1 MQEAASPAGL
11 SSVQRTVTL
20 GRQQAGRGE
29 SLGRVARAPTRDTG
43 RNGGPPAPRS
53 SPRPGWARLQT
64 STGTG
69 ECPEGRGA
77 RGRPKCRPSSS

>member
-29 SLGRVARAPTRDTG
+29 SLGSRQGAHTGHWSGTAGPRLRGPRLARA
-43 RNGGPPAPRS
+43 GPVCKPPR
-53 SPRPGWARLQT
+53 
-64 STGTG
+64 
-69 ECPEGRGA
+69 E
-77 RGRPKCRPSSS
+77 

>member
-29 SLGRVARAPTRDTG
+29 SPGHPRGTLAGTAGPRLRSPRLARA
-43 RNGGPPAPRS
+43 GPVCKPPREQEN
-53 SPRPGWARLQT
+53 ARR
-64 STGTG
+64 
-69 ECPEGRGA
+69 EGVQEEDLSA
-77 RGRPKCRPSSS
+77 VPHLLKT

>member
-29 SLGRVARAPTRDTG
+29 SLGSRQGAHTGHWSGTAGPRLRGPRLAR
-43 RNGGPPAPRS
+43 
-53 SPRPGWARLQT
+53 ARLQT
-64 STGTG
+64 STGIG

-77 RGRPKCRPSSS
+77 RGRPKCCPSSS

>member
-11 SSVQRTVTL
+11 SSVQRMVTL

-43 RNGGPPAPRS
+43 PERRAPGSAVLASPGLGPFANLHGNRRMPGGKGCKRK
-53 SPRPGWARLQT
+53 T
-64 STGTG
+64 
-69 ECPEGRGA
+69 
-77 RGRPKCRPSSS
+77 